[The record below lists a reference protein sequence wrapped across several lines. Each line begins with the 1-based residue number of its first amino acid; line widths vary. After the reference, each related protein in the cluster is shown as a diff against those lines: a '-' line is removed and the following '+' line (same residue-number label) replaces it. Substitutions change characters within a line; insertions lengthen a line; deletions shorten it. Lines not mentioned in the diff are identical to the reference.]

1 MNIMT
6 KEKMEYLLKL
16 SKLELKHDEMEN
28 LRKEMSAIISFMNIL
43 QEEPLETEEWPDE
56 TMACS
61 SSALRS
67 DTVSDSLS
75 KDKVL
80 ESASRKNTVGY
91 LIPGMQK
98 NDGDKR

>member
-1 MNIMT
+1 
-6 KEKMEYLLKL
+6 MEYLLKL

-80 ESASRKNTVGY
+80 ESASRKIRWVIWFPVCKKMMEIKDEIYISHNC
-91 LIPGMQK
+91 
-98 NDGDKR
+98 